1 MSIRLRHTVSLGRAA
16 KEREVMA
23 VLTRNG
29 LLIFWENMAEIPFS
43 FFFFLT
49 DDAFLSNHH
58 VSQQCTVKYFI

>member
-29 LLIFWENMAEIPFS
+29 LLIFWENMAEIPF
-43 FFFFLT
+43 FFFFS
-49 DDAFLSNHH
+49 DR
-58 VSQQCTVKYFI
+58 